1 MKSFVGAAGIAVLT
15 LGVACSSADITTQP
29 IGPNV
34 PMVRL
39 RADPYSFTFSSGLDK
54 PARIVVRD
62 NATWRTLWSQIYL
75 GSAPVPPPPA
85 IDFSREMI
93 VVVALG
99 SRSTGGYGILLEDAS
114 EDGAGGTAIAVRSM
128 SPGPG
133 CVVTLAFTQPVDIA
147 RLPLRQGEVRFVER
161 AQVFE
166 CK

>member
-15 LGVACSSADITTQP
+15 LGVACTSADITTQP
-29 IGPNV
+29 IGPSI

-39 RADPYSFTFSSGLDK
+39 RADPYSFTSSSGLDK

-62 NATWRTLWSQIYL
+62 DATWRTLWSQINL
-75 GSAPVPPPPA
+75 GGAPVPLPA

-99 SRSTGGYGILLEDAS
+99 SRSTGGYSILLEDAS
-114 EDGAGGTAIAVRSM
+114 AGANDGTAITVRSM

-133 CVVTLAFTQPVDIA
+133 CGVTLAFTQPVDIA

-161 AQVFE
+161 AQVFD